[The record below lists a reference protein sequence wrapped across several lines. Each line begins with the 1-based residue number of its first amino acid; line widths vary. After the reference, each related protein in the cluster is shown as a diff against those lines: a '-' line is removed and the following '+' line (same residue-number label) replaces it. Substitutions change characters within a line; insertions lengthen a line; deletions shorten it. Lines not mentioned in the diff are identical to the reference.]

1 MNIFV
6 FILCLIHLANSYLN
20 NKNIFFENILKRNIK
35 LKAKNEKPQIDSK
48 IINYFKNIRNEFPF
62 FQRKDCPI
70 YFDSAATTHKPNSV
84 IKKIENFYKNEN
96 SNIHRGIYKISLE
109 ATNNYENVRD
119 IIKNYINCDSR
130 EEIIFTNGA
139 TYGLNLVCKMIMD
152 KIIKKKDD
160 EIHLTY
166 LEHHSNIIPWQEE
179 IIRRKKGK
187 IKYIPLKKSGYI
199 NIKKLEK
206 NINSNTKVLSISH
219 VSNVLG
225 NIQNINLIIKKVKK
239 INSNIIIIID
249 AAQSFP
255 HIKYDIKKMKS
266 NNSDPDILI
275 ASGHKFCAPLGS
287 GFIYMK
293 KSLTSSFKFKPLLY
307 GSNIITNV
315 SKYKSKFV
323 SPPYLFETGTQNISG
338 ILSMGAAIQ
347 FLQKIDW
354 NFCYSYEMYLYDLL
368 IYYLQKFLKHK
379 LIQLPLTNSSKK
391 YDHVRYNS
399 DVQNYHNSIENNI
412 DEVKNY
418 FNLNTNDLKIK
429 NNDSL
434 HTHSDLTNIKN
445 DTHNTDNSSVEDLK
459 IYIHNTKRFG
469 LKKVGILPLWSNKFS
484 SFDLV
489 TFLDFK
495 NICIRSGNHCTT
507 LLHKHFLKIPDSSR
521 ISIYFYNTPEEI
533 SYLAEQIATTSIMLN
548 DVKK

>member
-1 MNIFV
+1 MHVFTCIF
-6 FILCLIHLANSYLN
+6 FLLINSASSYLT
-20 NKNIFFENILKRNIK
+20 NKNIFFHNISKRNLK
-35 LKAKNEKPQIDSK
+35 LKVKCEKPEIDGN
-48 IINYFKNIRNEFPF
+48 IINYFKNIRKEFPF
-62 FQRKDCPI
+62 FNRKDCPV
-70 YFDSAATTHKPNSV
+70 YFDSAATSHKPNSV
-84 IKKIENFYKNEN
+84 IKKIEEFYINEN

-119 IIKNYINCDSR
+119 IIKSYINCESR
-130 EEIIFTNGA
+130 EEIVFTNGA
-139 TYGLNLVCKMIMD
+139 TYGLNLVCKLIMD

-187 IKYIPLKKSGYI
+187 IKYIPLKKNGYI

-206 NINSNTKVLSISH
+206 SINSNTKVLSISH

-225 NIQNINLIIKKVKK
+225 NVQKINLIIKKVKK
-239 INSNIIIIID
+239 INSNIIIVID

-255 HIKYDIKKMKS
+255 HIKYDIQKMKL

-275 ASGHKFCAPLGS
+275 ASGHKFCGPLGS

-293 KSLTSSFKFKPLLY
+293 KSLTSSFKFKPLLF

-338 ILSMGAAIQ
+338 IISMGAAIK
-347 FLQKIDW
+347 FLEKIDW
-354 NFCYSYEMYLYDLL
+354 NFFYLYEMYLYDLL

-379 LIQLPLTNSSKK
+379 FIQLPLTNSSKT
-391 YDHVRYNS
+391 
-399 DVQNYHNSIENNI
+399 YHNTEYNYDIENGYNI
-412 DEVKNY
+412 IENDIGEVRNDP
-418 FNLNTNDLKIK
+418 NLITNDLKNK
-429 NNDSL
+429 
-434 HTHSDLTNIKN
+434 KN
-445 DTHNTDNSSVEDLK
+445 DTNNINNNSIDDLK
-459 IYIHNTKRFG
+459 IYVHNTKKLG
-469 LKKVGILPLWSNKFS
+469 LKKIGILPLWSNKFS

-507 LLHKHFLKIPDSSR
+507 LLHNHFLKIPDSSR

-533 SYLAEQIATTSIMLN
+533 LYLAEQITSISVMLN
-548 DVKK
+548 EIRK